1 MALTSEKIFDAV
13 SSKFP
18 CKLLG
23 PEREEIYNA
32 WYYRSSVPCKPG
44 LIYIASEAMPITRRH
59 TDCILLVPKGINL
72 HAVLVAVRQLI
83 TLDYRQSLALMRLRQ
98 AVCGAAPPNEVIH
111 LCHAAT
117 DNTVLRLGLQFQ
129 PVDMAVS
136 HQDTLLPAVF
146 DFEDLRRYSLTFEK
160 GARLME
166 PNHLTKHRRILG
178 KIVSQGRISGYL
190 LVIDDERTLEPL
202 LDVDCVAQICDILS
216 NYHPGLSPHDKLH
229 MEWERFLSDLIERR
243 LTDPVL
249 IQQKMRRLHWE
260 IKGKYYVLVVVNE
273 RKQCT
278 ASERNRLQSLL
289 QQDVYRYTHY
299 YVCILNCPW
308 NASPNVLENAELQAF
323 LKNNRLLAGLSNGFS
338 DVSFF
343 HTAFQQGVE
352 SLHIG
357 HEPPPGKVARFEEK
371 MIPYLL
377 KTASDS
383 GVELLALCDPVVLRI
398 LEYDQQHKSSY
409 LPTLAAYILADQ
421 TLQQAADLL
430 FIHRNTM
437 YNRITKIEELFSLTL
452 QGFRETQRIY
462 ISVLILDYLG
472 LADLSGLL

>member
-1 MALTSEKIFDAV
+1 
-13 SSKFP
+13 
-18 CKLLG
+18 
-23 PEREEIYNA
+23 
-32 WYYRSSVPCKPG
+32 
-44 LIYIASEAMPITRRH
+44 
-59 TDCILLVPKGINL
+59 
-72 HAVLVAVRQLI
+72 
-83 TLDYRQSLALMRLRQ
+83 
-98 AVCGAAPPNEVIH
+98 
-111 LCHAAT
+111 
-117 DNTVLRLGLQFQ
+117 
-129 PVDMAVS
+129 
-136 HQDTLLPAVF
+136 
-146 DFEDLRRYSLTFEK
+146 
-160 GARLME
+160 
-166 PNHLTKHRRILG
+166 
-178 KIVSQGRISGYL
+178 
-190 LVIDDERTLEPL
+190 
-202 LDVDCVAQICDILS
+202 
-216 NYHPGLSPHDKLH
+216 

-260 IKGKYYVLVVVNE
+260 IKEKYYVLVIVNE

-308 NASPNVLENAELQAF
+308 NASPNVLENAKLQAF

-472 LADLSGLL
+472 LADLSGLI